1 MAKQQTE
8 LMKGTLD
15 LLVLKTL
22 ALEPRHGVG
31 VADRIEQI
39 TRGAFLVKPGS
50 LFPALHRLEQD
61 GYIAGTWSETPEG
74 RRAKF
79 LYLIPTFQNPS
90 GITLTTPRR
99 ERIIDICH
107 RHDLLMVE
115 DNPYAQIRFEGEP
128 VPPLRSLTDEK
139 IIYLGT
145 LSKVISPGMRTGW
158 IGRRIPA

>member
-50 LFPALHRLEQD
+50 LFPALHRLEQE

-74 RRAKF
+74 RRAK
-79 LYLIPTFQNPS
+79 YYK
-90 GITLTTPRR
+90 ITATGLKQ
-99 ERIIDICH
+99 
-107 RHDLLMVE
+107 L
-115 DNPYAQIRFEGEP
+115 AA
-128 VPPLRSLTDEK
+128 EK
-139 IIYLGT
+139 KNWARVVLAVGQV
-145 LSKVISPGMRTGW
+145 LE
-158 IGRRIPA
+158 AE